1 MMLPKRK
8 AARLKGYDYC
18 QPGAY
23 FVTICAKG
31 RRCLFGSIPP
41 SSVGVDARI
50 DPRAGVPVVLSPL
63 GRTVQKYLRMI
74 PGVTAYVVMPNHL
87 HCLIVIP
94 GSGNGRPMPASAP
107 TISQR
112 VRTFK
117 GRVAHETGCCVFQR
131 SFYDHIV
138 RSEAEYREIHEYIL
152 TNPARWAMDTFY
164 TEGEVL

>member
-41 SSVGVDARI
+41 SSVGVDASI

-63 GRTVQKYLRMI
+63 GRTVQKYQQMI
-74 PGVTAYVVMPNHL
+74 PGVTAYVLMPNHL

-94 GSGNGRPMPASAP
+94 GSGIGPYNFPESPHLQGARSARDGLLCF
-107 TISQR
+107 S
-112 VRTFK
+112 
-117 GRVAHETGCCVFQR
+117 A
-131 SFYDHIV
+131 
-138 RSEAEYREIHEYIL
+138 L
-152 TNPARWAMDTFY
+152 
-164 TEGEVL
+164 LL